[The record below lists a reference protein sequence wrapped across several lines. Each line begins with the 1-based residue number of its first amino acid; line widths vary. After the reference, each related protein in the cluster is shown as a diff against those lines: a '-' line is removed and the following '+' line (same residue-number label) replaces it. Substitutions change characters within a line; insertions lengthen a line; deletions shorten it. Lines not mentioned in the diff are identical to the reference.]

1 MFHEVCVESR
11 RLGKVLLGC
20 ICIVPGFVLWFSN
33 ISSMPQIR
41 FSVFLE
47 KIPQRKE
54 LNSL

>member
-54 LNSL
+54 LNSS